1 MNIEEMLA
9 IIPVAMQTAIKTV
22 NNHEM
27 YMVSC
32 NVNERK
38 DKKRWIILH

>member
-9 IIPVAMQTAIKTV
+9 IIPVAMQTAIKTY

-27 YMVSC
+27 YLASR

-38 DKKRWIILH
+38 DKKHWIILH